1 MWWGRLIHEYGHML
15 YLFGFSKNLDPS
27 HPSKLGPS
35 TAPDFVEIEWEVRGK
50 DILEFGKVMPG
61 VFLDFV
67 KNRTLPTLP
76 R

>member
-1 MWWGRLIHEYGHML
+1 ML

-50 DILEFGKVMPG
+50 EILEFGNVMLD
-61 VFLDFV
+61 VSLDFV
-67 KNRTLPTLP
+67 KTRTLPTLP

>member
-1 MWWGRLIHEYGHML
+1 MI

-50 DILEFGKVMPG
+50 DILEFGNVMLD
-61 VFLDFV
+61 VSLDFV
-67 KNRTLPTLP
+67 KTRTLPTLP

>member
-1 MWWGRLIHEYGHML
+1 ML

-50 DILEFGKVMPG
+50 DILEFGNVMLD
-61 VFLDFV
+61 VSLDFV
-67 KNRTLPTLP
+67 KTRTLPTLP

>member
-1 MWWGRLIHEYGHML
+1 MNMATC
-15 YLFGFSKNLDPS
+15 FFSQNLDPS